1 MKTPVKGVQVFL
13 RDKETGEKTASAV
26 TDSRGRYTLKNIAE
40 GKYYAYVGDPIIAVV
55 QTELEVVKGAAP
67 MKVDFAIARIL
78 ATALTEARPALPPKP
93 VVLKA
98 KVLIGVGTAI
108 VVGGIVALLE
118 EKPKRR
124 YVHPPGP

>member
-1 MKTPVKGVQVFL
+1 METPVKGVQVFL
-13 RDKETGEKTASAV
+13 RDKETGEKIVSTV
-26 TDSRGRYTLKNIAE
+26 TDSQGGYTLKNIPV
-40 GKYYAYVGDPIIAVV
+40 GRYYVYVGDPIIAVV
-55 QTELEVVKGAAP
+55 KAQVEVVKGAAP
-67 MKVDFAIARIL
+67 MKLDFAIARIL

-98 KVLIGVGTAI
+98 KVLIGVGTAV